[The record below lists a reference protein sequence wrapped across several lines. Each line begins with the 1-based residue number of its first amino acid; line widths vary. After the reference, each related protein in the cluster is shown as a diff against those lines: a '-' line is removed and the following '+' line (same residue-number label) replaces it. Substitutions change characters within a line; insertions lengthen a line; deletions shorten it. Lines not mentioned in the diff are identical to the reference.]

1 MENENGIVNENSLS
15 SEVSITNSPMPET
28 FDIEKIN
35 DGNEAQLYDDDE
47 VVEAPPDAP
56 AEETPEQQL
65 EQENANKPEPVN
77 EWQQKYTTLEAQHK
91 DITSKVAQFEQLLA
105 RPEVMN
111 AIQQALNINQQQ
123 PPSTSA
129 NNQTQQPAGTLGFE
143 DIENYL
149 ESPKVFAEAM
159 NQKITAA
166 TQRMITEHVSR
177 EMNKMVEMLKPVL
190 DTHHQTQAK
199 TVLNEFKEKY
209 KESEVYLDG
218 KSPQYQEIRRVAAA
232 NPSLSLEEAYLIA
245 RGKFA
250 TTDAQK
256 MAQDIAKKKQA
267 MTLNAA
273 SETSVAS
280 AKRMPKTPRE
290 AALMAFQN

>member
-56 AEETPEQQL
+56 TEETPEQQL
-65 EQENANKPEPVN
+65 EQENANKPDPIN
-77 EWQQKYTTLEAQHK
+77 EWQQKYSTLEAQHK

-123 PPSTSA
+123 PV
-129 NNQTQQPAGTLGFE
+129 GTLGFE

>member
-123 PPSTSA
+123 PTLMSA

-250 TTDAQK
+250 PTDAQK

-280 AKRMPKTPRE
+280 AKRMPKTARE
-290 AALMAFQN
+290 SAHMAFQN